1 MSKKEKREQRIRN
14 NPANVSIV
22 EFDALVNQY
31 GHIEEGSKHP
41 KAVIG
46 KDVFPYQR
54 TNPVRR
60 PFVDYLLN
68 IIDRL
73 NLPKGDSHG

>member
-14 NPANVSIV
+14 NPANVSTD
-22 EFDALVNQY
+22 EFEALIRRY

-46 KDVFPYQR
+46 KDVFSYQR
-54 TNPVRR
+54 TNPMHR
-60 PFVDYLLN
+60 PYVVYLLDA
-68 IIDRL
+68 IDML
-73 NLPKGDSHG
+73 NL